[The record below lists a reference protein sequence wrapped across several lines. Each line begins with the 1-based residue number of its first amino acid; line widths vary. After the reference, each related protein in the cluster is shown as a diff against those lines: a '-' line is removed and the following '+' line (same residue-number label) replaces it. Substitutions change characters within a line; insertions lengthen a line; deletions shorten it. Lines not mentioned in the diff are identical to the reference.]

1 VIEPRQ
7 CIFVGTRDQYLRDE
21 SGGRRFW
28 PVKAGTINTE
38 KLAADRDQLFAEAV
52 ESFRAGATWWP
63 DKKFEQD
70 HIMPEQ
76 AARYE
81 ADVWEENISK
91 HIKGNSPHIDKVTV
105 GEIAHQ
111 VLGFETAARIGTAD
125 QRRIIAVLERLGW
138 QRGKREMGKRWWVK
152 IKENQRS
159 EA

>member
-1 VIEPRQ
+1 LDSRVIAEN
-7 CIFVGTRDQYLRDE
+7 VGQ
-21 SGGRRFW
+21 G
-28 PVKAGTINTE
+28 
-38 KLAADRDQLFAEAV
+38 
-52 ESFRAGATWWP
+52 
-63 DKKFEQD
+63 KKYA
-70 HIMPEQ
+70 PQ
-76 AARYE
+76 A
-81 ADVWEENISK
+81 IG
-91 HIKGNSPHIDKVTV
+91 GNSPHIDKVTV